1 MTRSLVLAATLLLLG
16 FLNGQVNHYLAPL
29 QVSLYL
35 GGLLVTYAALHFGR
49 RSGVLTMILGGMLA
63 DSALP
68 IPFGT
73 HVMLFTLAF
82 LIIHRVRER
91 IPVEERSVQVMV
103 ALFANLGIFLCL
115 SLWRMGVQPSPAA
128 TWLRHLVD
136 LALSQIAIVVIGPWF
151 LALQSRALQLA
162 RLESRPLL

>member
-35 GGLLVTYAALHFGR
+35 GGLLVTYAALNFDR
-49 RSGVLTMILGGMLA
+49 RSGILTMILGGMLA

-73 HVMLFTLAF
+73 HVILFCLAF
-82 LIIHRVRER
+82 LIIHRIRER
-91 IPVEERSVQVMV
+91 IPAKERSVQVMV

-128 TWLRHLVD
+128 AWLRHGVD
-136 LALSQIAIVVIGPWF
+136 LVLSQVVIVAIGPWF
-151 LALQSRALQLA
+151 FALQSRALQLA